1 MTLYGLTH
9 WTEIPPLRRVLVG
22 LRALPRW
29 RLHALVLEWRS
40 RRRIT
45 RTLGRLPGR
54 ALRDI
59 GLTPDDCTA
68 ACADSLDRPASE
80 ALARAVQH
88 RSGNW

>member
-29 RLHALVLEWRS
+29 RLHALALEWRN
-40 RRRIT
+40 RRQIA
-45 RTLGRLPGR
+45 RTLGRLPGS

-59 GLTPDDCTA
+59 GLTMADVEA
-68 ACADSLDRPASE
+68 ACADNFDQPASD
-80 ALARAVQH
+80 ALMRAARN
-88 RSGNW
+88 RTGNW

>member
-1 MTLYGLTH
+1 MTLHGATQG
-9 WTEIPPLRRVLVG
+9 TGPLPLGRTIGGVG
-22 LRALPRW
+22 SSWPG
-29 RLHALVLEWRS
+29 RLHALALEWRS

-59 GLTPDDCTA
+59 GLTLDDCTA